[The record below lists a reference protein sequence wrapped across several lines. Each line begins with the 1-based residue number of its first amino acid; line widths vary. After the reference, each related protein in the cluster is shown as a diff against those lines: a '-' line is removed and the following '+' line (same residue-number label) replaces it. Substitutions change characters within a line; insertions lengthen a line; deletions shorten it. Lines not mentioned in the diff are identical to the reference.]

1 MDFEPAHHGVI
12 NRRPTAIG
20 VAPQDLG
27 QRCRGAGQGFTVGEG
42 PAVQPL
48 SHDLDPPPHAQ
59 VLDAEFTQGDI
70 EVAKHGIEEGL
81 RKPLAVRLATQSVDG
96 ERCVQSQRIEAA
108 VECVGNAAGIEQF
121 RQARVLRGPRIERS
135 SKFVFG
141 TLAAEHD
148 PAPCGHGPKLTRNDH
163 HDMLCTVFPRNP
175 SPTQD
180 MPMRRIASFALAG
193 ALLAP
198 LLVALPGCDPSFNQR
213 GFAPTPGSVE
223 KLEVGTQS
231 REDVI
236 RLVGSPSAV
245 STFNPNIWYYISE
258 TQESFAFLKPVISEQ
273 KVIQVTFNDS
283 GRIQGIKNYDLK
295 DAESIA
301 MVQRITPTSGK
312 ELTALEQILGNVGK
326 FNPAGKNPTN
336 QGASTSGGGI

>member
-1 MDFEPAHHGVI
+1 
-12 NRRPTAIG
+12 
-20 VAPQDLG
+20 
-27 QRCRGAGQGFTVGEG
+27 
-42 PAVQPL
+42 
-48 SHDLDPPPHAQ
+48 
-59 VLDAEFTQGDI
+59 
-70 EVAKHGIEEGL
+70 
-81 RKPLAVRLATQSVDG
+81 
-96 ERCVQSQRIEAA
+96 
-108 VECVGNAAGIEQF
+108 
-121 RQARVLRGPRIERS
+121 
-135 SKFVFG
+135 
-141 TLAAEHD
+141 
-148 PAPCGHGPKLTRNDH
+148 
-163 HDMLCTVFPRNP
+163 
-175 SPTQD
+175 
-180 MPMRRIASFALAG
+180 MRRIASFALAG

-198 LLVALPGCDPSFNQR
+198 LLVALPGCDPNFNQR

-258 TQESFAFLKPVISEQ
+258 TQESFAFLKSVISEQ

-295 DAESIA
+295 DAENIA

-312 ELTALEQILGNVGK
+312 ELTVLEQILGNVGK
-326 FNPAGKNPTN
+326 FNPAGKNAAT

>member
-1 MDFEPAHHGVI
+1 
-12 NRRPTAIG
+12 
-20 VAPQDLG
+20 
-27 QRCRGAGQGFTVGEG
+27 
-42 PAVQPL
+42 
-48 SHDLDPPPHAQ
+48 
-59 VLDAEFTQGDI
+59 
-70 EVAKHGIEEGL
+70 
-81 RKPLAVRLATQSVDG
+81 
-96 ERCVQSQRIEAA
+96 
-108 VECVGNAAGIEQF
+108 
-121 RQARVLRGPRIERS
+121 
-135 SKFVFG
+135 
-141 TLAAEHD
+141 
-148 PAPCGHGPKLTRNDH
+148 
-163 HDMLCTVFPRNP
+163 
-175 SPTQD
+175 
-180 MPMRRIASFALAG
+180 MRRIASFALTS

-198 LLVALPGCDPSFNQR
+198 LLVALPGCEPNFNQR

-273 KVIQVTFNDS
+273 KVIQLTFNDS

-295 DAESIA
+295 DAENIA

-326 FNPAGKNPTN
+326 FNPSSKNPAS
-336 QGASTSGGGI
+336 QGAPTGGGGI